1 MNLDHDTFHALEID
15 ALYDELDGPRAAEI
29 HAHAASCESCSS
41 RFERLRRARRRGL
54 AALAEPVSH
63 GFESR
68 VMAAVD
74 AALAGR
80 AGGPALLPRPQHL
93 HIVASPPAA
102 ANVAAATGAGAG
114 GAGAKVIPFFSRP
127 SFAVAATLV
136 LVLGAAAILGQLSM
150 ATKSASMASA
160 AAPAEAASGFTPVP
174 VSDEPLAAAQQTA
187 TATALATAAVPP
199 TVVAAGEA
207 PADDGE
213 GLSLAERARS
223 GGAAAPRP
231 AARKPAAVAMNDPA
245 PPPPMAAPSPAKSKP
260 IGGASDGSLSA
271 AKALYG
277 AGRYSEACPTF
288 EALRAS
294 SPEADLYAARCV
306 LRVNGC
312 SAAVPRLDGVASRHA
327 GTDVGNRAR
336 ADSEACTRAQ
346 ASKNATPNAAATT
359 GPGTPSG
366 GGAAGRPSAP
376 KAPAQEFDSK

>member
-29 HAHAASCESCSS
+29 HAHAASCESCSA
-41 RFERLRRARRRGL
+41 RFERLRRARMRGL

-63 GFESR
+63 DFESR

-80 AGGPALLPRPQHL
+80 GGGPVLVPRPQHL
-93 HIVASPPAA
+93 HSVASPPAA
-102 ANVAAATGAGAG
+102 ANAAAATGTGGAG
-114 GAGAKVIPFFSRP
+114 PGAKVIPFFSRP

-150 ATKSASMASA
+150 AKTSAPMASA
-160 AAPAEAASGFTPVP
+160 AVPAEAASGFAP
-174 VSDEPLAAAQQTA
+174 VSDEPLAAGQQ
-187 TATALATAAVPP
+187 TATALATAAAPP
-199 TVVAAGEA
+199 AVVAASEA
-207 PADDGE
+207 PADDGD
-213 GLSLAERARS
+213 GLSLAERARR
-223 GGAAAPRP
+223 GATAAPGL

-245 PPPPMAAPSPAKSKP
+245 PPPPMAAPAPAKAKA

-288 EALRAS
+288 EAMRAS

-312 SAAVPRLDGVASRHA
+312 SAAVPRLDGVASRHP

-336 ADSEACTRAQ
+336 TDSEACTRAQ
-346 ASKNATPNAAATT
+346 ASKNAAPNAAATT

-366 GGAAGRPSAP
+366 GGAAGRPSSP

>member
-93 HIVASPPAA
+93 HIV
-102 ANVAAATGAGAG
+102 
-114 GAGAKVIPFFSRP
+114 
-127 SFAVAATLV
+127 
-136 LVLGAAAILGQLSM
+136 
-150 ATKSASMASA
+150 
-160 AAPAEAASGFTPVP
+160 
-174 VSDEPLAAAQQTA
+174 
-187 TATALATAAVPP
+187 
-199 TVVAAGEA
+199 
-207 PADDGE
+207 
-213 GLSLAERARS
+213 AERARS